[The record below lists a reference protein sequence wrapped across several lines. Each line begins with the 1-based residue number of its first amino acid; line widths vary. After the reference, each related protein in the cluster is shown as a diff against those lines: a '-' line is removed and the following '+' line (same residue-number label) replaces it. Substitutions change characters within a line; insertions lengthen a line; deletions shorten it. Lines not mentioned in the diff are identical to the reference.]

1 MDGCWKEKPQ
11 LQGPSPL
18 HELTRATIRARK
30 GNAMS
35 KRKQILDL
43 KGQLGK
49 KVRVTF
55 QGGREVVGVLKGYDD
70 MVNMV
75 LEDCVEYLLDEAT
88 GNIGNMAR
96 NIPNL
101 ICRGPQVTLVAPE
114 EGFAQISNPFTG
126 GDDE

>member
-1 MDGCWKEKPQ
+1 MALAPAPTAMHDRVC
-11 LQGPSPL
+11 
-18 HELTRATIRARK
+18 ATKRGRK
-30 GNAMS
+30 GNYMS

-75 LEDCVEYLLDEAT
+75 LEECIEYLVDAE
-88 GNIGNMAR
+88 GNSNDMAR
-96 NIPNL
+96 KIPNV

-114 EGFAQISNPFTG
+114 QGFAQISNPFAN
-126 GDDE
+126 DADE

>member
-1 MDGCWKEKPQ
+1 MEGAGRIALTP
-11 LQGPSPL
+11 PL
-18 HELTRATIRARK
+18 PHQAVHDRVCARK
-30 GNAMS
+30 RAWKGNYMS

-75 LEDCVEYLLDEAT
+75 LEDCVEYLLDETT

-114 EGFAQISNPFTG
+114 EGFAQISNPFTA
-126 GDDE
+126 DE

>member
-1 MDGCWKEKPQ
+1 MALAPAPTAMHGRVC
-11 LQGPSPL
+11 
-18 HELTRATIRARK
+18 ATKRGRK
-30 GNAMS
+30 GNYMS

-75 LEDCVEYLLDEAT
+75 LEDCVEYLLDETT

-114 EGFAQISNPFTG
+114 EGFGQISNSFAA
-126 GDDE
+126 DE

>member
-1 MDGCWKEKPQ
+1 MYCHILKENIVSEKERE
-11 LQGPSPL
+11 
-18 HELTRATIRARK
+18 HIFIYI
-30 GNAMS
+30 MS

-43 KGQLGK
+43 KSQLGK

-75 LEDCVEYLLDEAT
+75 LEECIEYLVDNQ
-88 GNIGNMAR
+88 GNSNNMAR
-96 NIPNL
+96 KIPNV

-114 EGFAQISNPFTG
+114 EGFAQISNPFANND
-126 GDDE
+126 DDE